1 MLQATC
7 RFCFTLK
14 THSRRFIFEEPLIE
28 NLYRNGAID
37 EQMAC
42 AVDGAH
48 PTDSEWLLNPIFIVE
63 SPSNQRIYSI
73 GGFGGGGLCLQSS
86 LIDRTKLDVRRVVSS
101 ACWTKK
107 HQ

>member
-14 THSRRFIFEEPLIE
+14 ARARRFIFEEPLIE
-28 NLYRNGAID
+28 NLYSNRAID

-42 AVDGAH
+42 SIHRAH
-48 PTDSEWLLNPIFIVE
+48 PTDSKWLLNAIFIVE
-63 SPSNQRIYSI
+63 SLSNQRICSI
-73 GGFGGGGLCLQSS
+73 GGFGSGRVCLQRS
-86 LIDRTKLDVRRVVSS
+86 LIDRTKLDVRRVLSS

>member
-1 MLQATC
+1 
-7 RFCFTLK
+7 LK
-14 THSRRFIFEEPLIE
+14 TRTRRFIFDEPLIK
-28 NLYRNGAID
+28 NLYSNGAID

-42 AVDGAH
+42 AVDSAH

-63 SPSNQRIYSI
+63 SLSDQRIWSI
-73 GGFGGGGLCLQSS
+73 GGFAGGRVCRQRG